1 MVRIWGRLNSINVMK
16 VMWAVRETGIP
27 HERIDAG
34 RQFGVVDQ
42 PEYLTKN
49 PNGLIPLLD
58 DNGYLL
64 WESNVIVRYLA
75 ARYAG
80 GTLYPEDL
88 HTRFTAERWMD
99 WQQTRLNPATKGSF
113 WQWIRTPEAE
123 RQFDKIEASN
133 AVTEP
138 LMEMLDQHLAQHA
151 NMAGDQFT
159 MADIPIACEIHRWS
173 NLPQPQIPRPNIAR
187 WYAEMRARPAAQ
199 ALLEAPLS

>member
-1 MVRIWGRLNSINVMK
+1 MLRIWGRLNSINVMK
-16 VMWAVRETGIP
+16 VVWAVRETGVP
-27 HERIDAG
+27 FERVDAG
-34 RQFGVVDQ
+34 RQFGIVDTPDYQ
-42 PEYLTKN
+42 AMN

-58 DNGYLL
+58 DNGFLL

-75 ARYAG
+75 ARYAA

-88 HTRFTAERWMD
+88 QTRFTAERWMD

-123 RQFDKIEASN
+123 RQPAQIEASN

-138 LMEMLDQHLAQHA
+138 LMAIVDAHLARHRY
-151 NMAGDQFT
+151 MAGEQFT

-173 NLPQPQIPRPNIAR
+173 NLPQPQVERPHIAR
-187 WYAEMRARPAAQ
+187 WYAEMRARPAARE
-199 ALLEAPLS
+199 LLDAPLS